1 MTETEIK
8 ARFAKELKATEDEY
22 HGLDSLND
30 RDVQAIAARF
40 YNAGRQ
46 AGFQEAIDR
55 LTEQMRGIKR

>member
-1 MTETEIK
+1 MTEKEIK

-40 YNAGRQ
+40 YNVGVQ
-46 AGFQEAIDR
+46 VGFQEAIED
-55 LTEQMRGIKR
+55 

>member
-40 YNAGRQ
+40 YNVGVQ
-46 AGFQEAIDR
+46 VGFQEAID
-55 LTEQMRGIKR
+55 EQKTPKEL